1 MLRSSSRCARRARIT
16 PDFVLKNRLAAL
28 LPRPARRALRAA
40 LDWPADRAFAGRLRA
55 SAFQLPT
62 GEPVLSYGAAL
73 TRESGAVVHGGRVK
87 LTHLDRAFSENASAF
102 NLLYMVSSA
111 IPPHAR
117 ELVRFAKERG
127 VKFVWNQNGVGF
139 PGWAG
144 ADAEDFNGPMRT
156 LRAQA
161 DFVVYQS
168 RFCQESAERF
178 LGPAHCASEVLYNPV
193 DLAQFC
199 PAPAPPELE
208 TWRLLAAGTHME
220 AERVTRAIATLAEL
234 RRRGRRAELTVA
246 GEFRWSGAASQVST
260 AIERAG
266 MAEWVRL
273 RPAYSQAEAVALL
286 QGSHVLL
293 HLKYAD
299 PCPTAV
305 VEALACGV
313 PVVGSRSGGLPELLG
328 EEGSELLEVPASWLV
343 RFYPAADV
351 VADAVENVMRVWPE
365 ASGRARA
372 RAVRL
377 FGHEPWVCRHGEL
390 FHELL
395 RQP

>member
-1 MLRSSSRCARRARIT
+1 M
-16 PDFVLKNRLAAL
+16 
-28 LPRPARRALRAA
+28 LPRK
-40 LDWPADRAFAGRLRA
+40 AG
-55 SAFQLPT
+55 T
-62 GEPVLSYGAAL
+62 
-73 TRESGAVVHGGRVK
+73 VVHGGRVK
-87 LTHLDRAFSENASAF
+87 LTHLDRVFPESAPAF
-102 NLLYMVSSA
+102 NVLYLVSSA
-111 IPPHAR
+111 IPPHAG

-144 ADAEDFNGPMRT
+144 AEAEDFNGPMRT
-156 LRAQA
+156 LRRQA

-168 RFCQESAERF
+168 RFCQESAEQF
-178 LGPAHCASEVLYNPV
+178 LGPGPGAGEVLFNPV

-199 PAPAPPELE
+199 PAKTSPDLE

-234 RRRGRRAELTVA
+234 RRRGHRAELTVA
-246 GEFRWSGAASQVST
+246 GEFRWSGAARQVHT

-266 MAEWVRL
+266 VAEWVRL

-305 VEALACGV
+305 IEALACGV
-313 PVVGSRSGGLPELLG
+313 PVVGSRSGGLPELLATDG
-328 EEGSELLEVPASWLV
+328 GQLLDVPTSWLV
-343 RFYPAADV
+343 RFYPAVGV
-351 VADAVENVMRVWPE
+351 VADAVEAIMARWEE
-365 ASGRARA
+365 ASAGARA
-372 RAVRL
+372 RGERL
-377 FGHEPWVCRHGEL
+377 FGHESWVRRHGEI